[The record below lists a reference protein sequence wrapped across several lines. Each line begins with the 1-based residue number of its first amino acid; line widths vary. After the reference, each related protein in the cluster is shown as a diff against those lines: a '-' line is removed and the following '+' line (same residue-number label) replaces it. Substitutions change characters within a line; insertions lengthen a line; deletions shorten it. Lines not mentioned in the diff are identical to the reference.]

1 VPNRYCV
8 EAPIPGPGC
17 KSQIGRIVHGNDAA
31 ALPASAALSMA
42 RNLPEPIA
50 IGVAPAA
57 GASILAGKR
66 HNGLLDDLLGQSH
79 SCRVG
84 GLVDGTKSYGKS
96 RMRLILGIIIG
107 GALTIGG
114 AYVADKTAASG
125 PQPMVNWDVVGK
137 NVNSLTGLARDG
149 WKKITG

>member
-1 VPNRYCV
+1 MRKG
-8 EAPIPGPGC
+8 ILFI
-17 KSQIGRIVHGNDAA
+17 IGLLFIGSRGYGQAGHPTDSLQSDSLKGKAR
-31 ALPASAALSMA
+31 LKQRSADDVSGQSPSC
-42 RNLPEPIA
+42 R
-50 IGVAPAA
+50 VAGPAA
-57 GASILAGKR
+57 GA
-66 HNGLLDDLLGQSH
+66 
-79 SCRVG
+79 
-84 GLVDGTKSYGKS
+84 KSYGKS

-137 NVNSLTGLARDG
+137 NVNSLTSLARDG